1 MAKLI
6 KMSSSSTYYA
16 VDLTEEQLAEYNTSE
31 EGATNIKNT
40 LDATL
45 MDGWWKNSDPQV
57 VYYILN
63 D

>member
-1 MAKLI
+1 
-6 KMSSSSTYYA
+6 MSSSSTYYA
-16 VDLTEEQLAEYNTSE
+16 VDLTEEQLAEYNNSE

-45 MDGWWKNSDPQV
+45 MEGWWKNSDPQV